1 MQDWDASYDFVA
13 VGSGGGGMVGALA
26 AVDTGA
32 TALVVEKQSLVG
44 GSTAMSGGMAWVPNN
59 SVMKRAGVSDSY
71 EDAMA
76 YFEAV
81 VGDVGPASSYERR
94 QAFCAAGP
102 AMIDFLEREGVKF
115 VYCPGYSDY
124 YSDAKGGSDIG
135 RGVEP
140 VPWDGHQLGDWSGK
154 VQIGM
159 AKHLGL
165 AVMTNEARH
174 LSHYNRSVKAFT
186 TSARVAIRT
195 MKAKALRQ
203 DLLTNGASF
212 IGQVLKIALAKGVEV
227 WTDAPLDDLIVAN
240 GRVVGVRVM
249 RDGKPV
255 SVEARN
261 GVLLSTGGFAQNRE
275 MRAEFKGDKTQA
287 PKWSMANPG
296 DTGEAIRTAMKLGA
310 KTDFM
315 DEAWWLPSPRSGK
328 FGQNTLDQARQ
339 RPRTIYV
346 DAAGKRFVN
355 ESNSYMEVGR
365 AMFERDKTSKAVPCW
380 LIFDDRYRKRYAH
393 VRSSPGRFPKESFE
407 SGKIKKA
414 ATLRELADLCGID
427 PDGLIE
433 TVEEFNTYAVDGK
446 DPVFGRGESAY
457 NKALGDPHRKVKNPC
472 VEPIDEAP
480 FYACD
485 VVPGDVGTCGGMLTD
500 ENARVIGEGNQ
511 PIPGLYATG
520 NATATVMG
528 RHYLGPG
535 GSIANS
541 MIFGYVAALHAT
553 SQEQGRP

>member
-1 MQDWDASYDFVA
+1 MTSWDAAYDFVA

-26 AVDTGA
+26 AADSGA
-32 TALVVEKQSLVG
+32 RALVVEKQSLIG

-59 SVMKRAGVSDSY
+59 SVMKRAGVADSY

-94 QAFCAAGP
+94 HAFCTAGP
-102 AMIDFLEREGVKF
+102 EMIDFLAGVGVEF
-115 VYCPGYSDY
+115 VFCPGYSDY
-124 YSDAKGGSDIG
+124 YSDAKGGHDIG

-140 VPWDGHQLGDWSGK
+140 VPWDGHRLGQWSGK

-159 AKHLGL
+159 AKHLGM
-165 AVMTNEARH
+165 AVMTNEARY
-174 LSHYNRSVKAFT
+174 LSHYNRSRKAFT

-195 MKAKALRQ
+195 VWARVRRQ

-212 IGQVLKIALAKGVEV
+212 IGQALKIALDKGVEV
-227 WTDAPLDDLIVAN
+227 WADAPLDDLIVEN

-255 SVEARN
+255 NVQARN
-261 GVLLSTGGFAQNRE
+261 GVLLSTGGFAQNRD
-275 MRAEFKGDKTQA
+275 MRTEFSGDQPNTA
-287 PKWSMANPG
+287 RWSMANPG

-355 ESNSYMEVGR
+355 ESNSYMEVGK
-365 AMFERDKTSKAVPCW
+365 AMYERDKTSRAVPCW

-393 VRSSPGRFPKESFE
+393 VRSSPGRFPKEVMA

-414 ATLRELADLCGID
+414 ATLRELAELCGID
-427 PDGLIE
+427 ADGLIE
-433 TVEEFNTYAVDGK
+433 TVERFNAYAAEGK
-446 DPVFGRGESAY
+446 DPEFGRGVSAY

-485 VVPGDVGTCGGMLTD
+485 VVPGDVGTCGGMVTD
-500 ENARVIGEGNQ
+500 EHARVIGDDDK

-541 MIFGYVAALHAT
+541 MIFGYVAARHAT
-553 SQEQGRP
+553 AGTEGPS

>member
-1 MQDWDASYDFVA
+1 MTTWDIAFDFVA
-13 VGSGGGGMVGALA
+13 VGSGGGGMVAALA
-26 AVDTGA
+26 AAQAGA
-32 TALVVEKQSLVG
+32 TVLVVEKQSLVG

-59 SVMKRAGVSDSY
+59 AIMKRAGVPDSY
-71 EDAMA
+71 DEGMA
-76 YFEAV
+76 YFDAV
-81 VGDVGPASSYERR
+81 VGDVGPASSHERR
-94 QAFCAAGP
+94 HAFCTAGP
-102 AMIDFLEREGVKF
+102 EMLDFLEREGVRF

-124 YSDAKGGSDIG
+124 YSDAEGGSDIG

-140 VPWDGHQLGDWSGK
+140 VPWDGHQLGPWSGK

-159 AKHLGL
+159 AKHLGM

-174 LSHYNRSVKAFT
+174 LSHYNRSIKAFT

-195 MKAKALRQ
+195 MLARTRRQ

-212 IGQVLKIALAKGVEV
+212 IGQVLEISLSRGVEI
-227 WTDAPLDDLIVAN
+227 WTDAPLEDLIVEK
-240 GRVVGVRVM
+240 GRVVGVRVT
-249 RDGKPV
+249 RDGQPTNV
-255 SVEARN
+255 QARN
-261 GVLLSTGGFAQNRE
+261 GVLLSTGGFAQSRE
-275 MRAEFKGDKTQA
+275 MRTEFGGDQPNTA
-287 PKWSMANPG
+287 RWSMANLG
-296 DTGEAIRTAMKLGA
+296 DTGEAIRSAMALGA

-355 ESNSYMEVGR
+355 ESNSYMEVGK
-365 AMFERDKTSKAVPCW
+365 AMYARDKTSKAVPCW

-393 VRSSPGRFPKESFE
+393 IRSSPGRFPKEALE

-414 ATLRELADLCGID
+414 ATLPELAALCGID
-427 PDGLIE
+427 PAGLVE
-433 TVEEFNTYAVDGK
+433 TVAQFNTYAADGK
-446 DPVFGRGESAY
+446 DPEFGRGVSAY
-457 NKALGDPHRKVKNPC
+457 NKALGDPHRKVQNPC
-472 VEPIDEAP
+472 IEPIDEAP

-485 VVPGDVGTCGGMLTD
+485 VVPGDVGTCGGLLTD
-500 ENARVIGEGNQ
+500 EHARVIGKDDR

-541 MIFGYVAALHAT
+541 MIFGYVAAKHAT
-553 SQEQGRP
+553 DQNEAAT

>member
-1 MQDWDASYDFVA
+1 MTSWDSTFDFVA
-13 VGSGGGGMVGALA
+13 VGSGGGGMVAALA
-26 AVDTGA
+26 AADAGA
-32 TALVVEKQSLVG
+32 SALVVEKQSLVG

-59 SVMKRAGVSDSY
+59 AIMKQAGVADSY
-71 EDAMA
+71 EDGMA
-76 YFEAV
+76 YFAAV
-81 VGDVGPASSYERR
+81 VGDVGPASTHERR
-94 QAFCAAGP
+94 HAFCTAGP
-102 AMIDFLEREGVKF
+102 EMLDFLVREGVKF

-124 YSDAKGGSDIG
+124 YSDAKGGSDLG

-140 VPWDGHQLGDWSGK
+140 VPWDAHQLGEWSGK

-159 AKHLGL
+159 AKHLGM
-165 AVMTNEARH
+165 AVMTNEARY
-174 LSHYNRSVKAFT
+174 LSHYNRSIKAFS

-195 MKAKALRQ
+195 TWAKVRRQ

-212 IGQVLKIALAKGVEV
+212 IGQALKIALANGVTV
-227 WTDAPLDDLIVAN
+227 WTDAPLDDLIVES
-240 GRVVGVRVM
+240 GQVLGVRVT
-249 RDGKPV
+249 RDGNPV
-255 SVEARN
+255 NVRARM
-261 GVLLSTGGFAQNRE
+261 GVLLATGGFAQNRE
-275 MRAEFKGDKTQA
+275 MRSEFSGDQPNTA
-287 PKWSMANPG
+287 RWSMANLG
-296 DTGEAIRTAMKLGA
+296 DTGEAIRTAMALGA

-346 DAAGKRFVN
+346 DAAGRRFVN
-355 ESNSYMEVGR
+355 ESNSYMEVGK
-365 AMFERDKTSKAVPCW
+365 AMYERDKTSKAVPCW

-393 VRSSPGRFPKESFE
+393 VRSSPGRFPKDSLA

-414 ATLRELADLCGID
+414 ATLTELAGLCGID
-427 PDGLIE
+427 AEGLVS
-433 TVEEFNTYAVDGK
+433 TVEAFNIYAADGK
-446 DPVFGRGESAY
+446 DPEFGRGESAY
-457 NKALGDPHRKVKNPC
+457 NKALGDPHRKVRNPC
-472 VEPIDEAP
+472 VEPIDQGP

-485 VVPGDVGTCGGMLTD
+485 VVPGDVGTCGGMITD
-500 ENARVIGEGNQ
+500 EHARVIGKGDQ

-541 MIFGYVAALHAT
+541 MIFGYVAARHAT
-553 SQEQGRP
+553 GASA